1 MKTTHRLWVY
11 GDHVNTDV
19 IFPGKY
25 TYTLRGK
32 DEIKS
37 HALEDLD
44 PTFASNVQ
52 VGDIIVAGKN
62 WGNGS
67 SREQAVTCLAYNGVP
82 MIIAAS
88 FGGLYFR
95 NCINQGIRPVVLTEL
110 NQIVRT
116 GDSIEINH
124 DTKEIFAAG
133 QVFDMPILSPSVEA
147 ILETGGLVEML
158 RRQFLGSD

>member
-1 MKTTHRLWVY
+1 MRTTHRIWVY

-25 TYTLRGK
+25 TYTLRGEA
-32 DEIKS
+32 EIRSK
-37 HALEDLD
+37 ALEDLD
-44 PTFASNVQ
+44 PTFAANVQ
-52 VGDIIVAGKN
+52 AGDIIVAGKN

-67 SREQAVTCLAYNGVP
+67 SREQAVTCLAYNGVS

-95 NCINQGIRPVVLTEL
+95 NCINQGIRPVVLTGL
-110 NQIVRT
+110 HQILQT
-116 GDSIEINH
+116 GDTIEINH

-133 QVFDMPILSPSVEA
+133 QVFEMPALSPSVEA

-158 RRQFLGSD
+158 KRRTHP